1 MGNAT
6 TWKKGQTG
14 NAKGRPKKGYSISE
28 YFRDMLASDPD
39 TKQKICEAIRDKAL
53 AGDLSASKLIWEYMD
68 GKPPQP
74 IITSDG
80 QFDPKPF
87 FVELPRKLDT
97 LQEKNWGGVK
107 SDL

>member
-1 MGNAT
+1 
-6 TWKKGQTG
+6 
-14 NAKGRPKKGYSISE
+14 
-28 YFRDMLASDPD
+28 
-39 TKQKICEAIRDKAL
+39 
-53 AGDLSASKLIWEYMD
+53 MD